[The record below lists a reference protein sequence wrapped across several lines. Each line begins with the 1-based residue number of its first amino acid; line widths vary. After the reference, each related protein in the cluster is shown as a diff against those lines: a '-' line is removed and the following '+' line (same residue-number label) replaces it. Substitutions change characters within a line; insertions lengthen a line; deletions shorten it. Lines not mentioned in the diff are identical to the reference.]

1 MDTSE
6 WSSNIAARN
15 KEPIVTVR
23 EILQDSDV
31 DDQII
36 EPCSSHSPRKRNHC
50 EVEKNS
56 IVNPSIRRKPSN
68 EKGQVSPAKRQCN
81 VRGMESNCL
90 QTEYNGKSRGT
101 VFMERQIA
109 ASKKGNERIPET
121 PNIGKQLEGLMVTL
135 SGSAPPSAGS
145 GPEPSGTNETTPV
158 EAKMVPIDTLSPALA
173 HLSSAHHEN
182 PRSGSISSS
191 SESLHYIYHNL
202 ERNYGNIPHNTS
214 KAQPPKKRSDKYE
227 TKLNNTEPNQN
238 CEHISN
244 TFEYLF
250 PTVKDRIEQQR
261 SQFDTVTERIN
272 EIFSLIQQGERLLQ
286 NAMTTENASQ
296 LELLIDIITHVLTED
311 LRIDDSTSAIPDFS
325 PERDFV
331 AQVTNVYVSTD
342 PSQALEELWKFARSN
357 MGVILSEKEE
367 VFIEN
372 IKSLNATQT
381 RLKEEWNMLNS
392 KEDKNSFKFMLE
404 MNSSERGNLLQRAWD
419 LKKEIA
425 NFYMCADTR
434 NK

>member
-6 WSSNIAARN
+6 WSSNIAVRN
-15 KEPIVTVR
+15 KEPVVTVR

-56 IVNPSIRRKPSN
+56 IINPSIR
-68 EKGQVSPAKRQCN
+68 E
-81 VRGMESNCL
+81 
-90 QTEYNGKSRGT
+90 
-101 VFMERQIA
+101 IA
-109 ASKKGNERIPET
+109 ASKKGNERFTET
-121 PNIGKQLEGLMVTL
+121 PNIRKQLEGLIVTL
-135 SGSAPPSAGS
+135 SGSAAPSAGNR
-145 GPEPSGTNETTPV
+145 PEPSGTNETTSIK
-158 EAKMVPIDTLSPALA
+158 AKMIPIDTLSPALA

-182 PRSGSISSS
+182 PRSSSISSS
-191 SESLHYIYHNL
+191 SESLHYKYHNL
-202 ERNYGNIPHNTS
+202 KRNYENIPHNIS
-214 KAQPPKKRSDKYE
+214 EAQPPKKRSDKYE
-227 TKLNNTEPNQN
+227 TELNNIEPNQN
-238 CEHISN
+238 CEHTSN

-250 PTVKDRIEQQR
+250 PTIKDRIEQQR

-272 EIFSLIQQGERLLQ
+272 EIFNLIQQGERLLQ

-296 LELLIDIITHVLTED
+296 SELLVDRITHVLAED
-311 LRIDDSTSAIPDFS
+311 LRIDDSTSAIPNFS
-325 PERDFV
+325 PERGFV
-331 AQVTNVYVSTD
+331 AQVTNVHVSTD
-342 PSQALEELWKFARSN
+342 PSQTLKELWKFARSN

-367 VFIEN
+367 VFIES

-392 KEDKNSFKFMLE
+392 KEDKNNFKFMLE
-404 MNSSERGNLLQRAWD
+404 MNSSERAKVLQRAWD

-425 NFYMCADTR
+425 NFYMCAETR
-434 NK
+434 K